1 MLCQADKLAFTKPQ
15 GFIVLEGVNGAGKT
29 TLQNS
34 IAGYFEK
41 AGRACLK
48 TFEPG
53 ATELGKAL
61 RKLLLERPH
70 ESKTPL
76 TEVFLFAADRAE
88 HVAGRIQPALCAGEI
103 VISDRYFY
111 STLAF
116 QGYGRGL
123 DVDMLERI
131 NRIAIDG
138 TTPDLV
144 ILMDL
149 DPEEGL
155 RRTRSRQDAT
165 AGIDKFE
172 DEELAFHRRLR
183 DGFLQSAKNLPET
196 FLVVDASRS
205 QAEIFEAVKPAL
217 DKLRAAM
224 GAAK

>member
-1 MLCQADKLAFTKPQ
+1 MLCDANNLRFTKPA
-15 GFIVLEGVNGAGKT
+15 GFIVLEGVNGAGKS

-34 IAGYFEK
+34 IAEYIEQ

-61 RKLLLERPH
+61 RRLLLERPH

-88 HVAGRIQPALCAGEI
+88 HVAGRIRPALQAGQL

-123 DVDMLERI
+123 DVEMLERI

-155 RRTRSRQDAT
+155 RRTRSRQDAS

-183 DGFLQSAKNLPET
+183 DGFLRCAKGLPES
-196 FLVVDASRS
+196 FLVVDAAQS
-205 QAEIFEAVKPAL
+205 QAEIFRRIRPAL
-217 DKLRAAM
+217 DSLLTAL
-224 GAAK
+224 GATK